1 MYVQFF
7 DRCLVNIVGTAHGRT
22 YYVWSGIMLIRQG
35 LRFGLQ
41 HATAVPE
48 RGLQGRCLR
57 M

>member
-35 LRFGLQ
+35 LHSGLLR
-41 HATAVPE
+41 AIAKPE
-48 RGLQGRCLR
+48 HELPN
-57 M
+57 MY

>member
-35 LRFGLQ
+35 LHSCLLR
-41 HATAVPE
+41 AIAEPE
-48 RGLQGRCLR
+48 RGLPN
-57 M
+57 MY